1 MITDKIILVKRHG
14 GIGEVVNTIDCDSI
28 MRGFEPHVPPHY
40 AIYLNVSS

>member
-28 MRGFEPHVPPHY
+28 MRGFEPHVPPH
-40 AIYLNVSS
+40 